1 MNKQLL
7 VMTMCAALGVLPLS
21 AQVTIEGSETN
32 YASISAAMADAVD
45 GSVINVS
52 ESYTETATISIPQGT
67 IKNVTITGS
76 DGVEVSFHGIYV
88 VSLQEAKSSLRIEN
102 ITFRDNK
109 PESVTGRSPFAIG
122 RGSIY
127 MKNVSIE
134 DVNESSAT
142 GIIALNNG
150 NSNIPNAELNN
161 VRIANCTL
169 AEGVP
174 AEVVVNNSNV
184 TLAGNTEMSLQLKDN
199 NFIKNAA
206 EFTGHATLVLDENR
220 ELGSIIVKECTDP
233 TLFTLSGVEGKI
245 LQVKDGNLVLAE
257 MPAITVEGEAG
268 VGYSDLKTAIE
279 SVESGATLVINKSI
293 SLTGSRIVVGGKT
306 LTIKGAT
313 GTESISRGQN
323 VNYHLVSLGENDNVT
338 FENITVDGD
347 EAKTKVP
354 LFQTQSN
361 AVLNL
366 NNVKIVNCKAVLDA
380 NHGLIENRTANNAT
394 GTWHINGV
402 KFENCQVS
410 RPENAAEDNDMEAVS
425 EPLVTA
431 NLSGNSMTGDN
442 NLTLQICGNY
452 SVDAQGVN
460 NTTPVKVTFTNPNL
474 DTVYFQNCSD
484 PFQFQCTNSS
494 YKFIADGNNL
504 KLSSDLGSGIGG
516 IDAENDVEA
525 VWYNLN
531 GVRVN
536 PNTPGLY
543 IKVQGEKA
551 TKVYVK

>member
-1 MNKQLL
+1 
-7 VMTMCAALGVLPLS
+7 MTMCAALGALPLS

-32 YASISAAMADAVD
+32 YASISAAMSDAVD

-76 DGVEVSFHGIYV
+76 DGVEVSFHGIFV

-134 DVNESSAT
+134 DVNESSTT
-142 GIIALNNG
+142 GIIALNNK
-150 NSNIPNAELNN
+150 NSNILDAELNN

-184 TLAGNTEMSLQLKDN
+184 TLTGNTEMSLQLKDN

-206 EFTGHATLVLDENR
+206 GFTGHATLVSDASR
-220 ELGSIIVKECTDP
+220 ELGSVIVKECTDP

-245 LQVKDGNLVLAE
+245 LQAKDGNLVLAE
-257 MPAITVEGEAG
+257 MPAITAEGEVGA
-268 VGYSDLKTAIE
+268 GYSDLKTAIE

-347 EAKTKVP
+347 EAETKVP

-366 NNVKIVNCKAVLDA
+366 NNVKIINCKAMLDA
-380 NHGLIENRTANNAT
+380 NHGLIENRTNGD
-394 GTWHINGV
+394 GTWHLNGV
-402 KFENCQVS
+402 QFENCVVL
-410 RPENAAEDNDMEAVS
+410 RPESEATDTDMPIVS

-431 NLSGNSMTGDN
+431 NLSGNSMSGDN
-442 NLTLQICGNY
+442 SLSLQICGNY

-474 DTVYFQNCSD
+474 DTVYFKNCSD

-494 YKFIADGNNL
+494 YKFVADGNNL

-516 IDAENDVEA
+516 IDAENYSEA
-525 VWYNLN
+525 AWYNLN
-531 GVRVN
+531 GIRVN

-543 IKVQGEKA
+543 IKVEGDKA

>member
-7 VMTMCAALGVLPLS
+7 VMTMCAALGALPLS

-45 GSVINVS
+45 GSIINVS

-76 DGVEVSFHGIYV
+76 DGVEVSFHGIFV
-88 VSLQEAKSSLRIEN
+88 VSLQEAQSSLRIEN

-150 NSNIPNAELNN
+150 NSNILDAELNN

-184 TLAGNTEMSLQLKDN
+184 TLTGNTEMSLQLKGN

-206 EFTGHATLVLDENR
+206 GFTGHATLVSDASR
-220 ELGSIIVKECTDP
+220 ELGSVIVKECTDP

-245 LQVKDGNLVLAE
+245 LQAKDGNLVLAE

-268 VGYSDLKTAIE
+268 VGYPDFKTAIE
-279 SVESGATLVINKSI
+279 SVESGATLIVNKNI
-293 SLTGSRIVVGGKT
+293 SLTGSRIAVGGKT
-306 LTIKGAT
+306 LIIKGAT

-323 VNYHLVSLGENDNVT
+323 INYHLVSLGENDNVT

-347 EAKTKVP
+347 EAETTVP

-366 NNVKIVNCKAVLDA
+366 NNVKIINCKAMLDV
-380 NHGLIENRTANNAT
+380 NHGLIENRTNGN
-394 GTWHINGV
+394 GTWHLNGV
-402 KFENCQVS
+402 QFENCVVS
-410 RPENAAEDNDMEAVS
+410 RPESEATDADMPIVS

-431 NLSGNSMTGDN
+431 NLSGNSMSGDN
-442 NLTLQICGNY
+442 SLSLQICGNY

-494 YKFIADGNNL
+494 YKFVADGNNL
-504 KLSSDLGSGIGG
+504 KLGSDLGSGIGG
-516 IDAENDVEA
+516 IDAENYSEA
-525 VWYNLN
+525 AWYNLN
-531 GVRVN
+531 GIRVN

-543 IKVQGEKA
+543 IKVEGDKA
-551 TKVYVK
+551 MKVYVK

>member
-7 VMTMCAALGVLPLS
+7 VMTMCAALGALPLS

-32 YASISAAMADAVD
+32 YASISAAMADAAD

-67 IKNVTITGS
+67 IKKVTITGS
-76 DGVEVSFHGIYV
+76 DGVEVAFHGIFV

-150 NSNIPNAELNN
+150 NSNIPDAELNN

-184 TLAGNTEMSLQLKDN
+184 TLTGNTEMSLQLKGN

-206 EFTGHATLVLDENR
+206 GFTGHATLVSDASR
-220 ELGSIIVKECTDP
+220 ELGSVIVKECTDP

-245 LQVKDGNLVLAE
+245 LQAKDGNLVLAE
-257 MPAITVEGEAG
+257 MPAITAEGEVGA
-268 VGYSDLKTAIE
+268 GYSDLKTAIE

-347 EAKTKVP
+347 EAETKVP

-366 NNVKIVNCKAVLDA
+366 NNVKIINCKAMLDA
-380 NHGLIENRTANNAT
+380 NHGLIENRTNGD
-394 GTWHINGV
+394 GTWHLNGV
-402 KFENCQVS
+402 QFENCVVL
-410 RPENAAEDNDMEAVS
+410 RPESEATDTDMPIVS
-425 EPLVTA
+425 EPLVSA
-431 NLSGNSMTGDN
+431 NLSGNSMSGDN
-442 NLTLQICGNY
+442 SLSLQICGNY

-494 YKFIADGNNL
+494 YKFVADGNNL

-516 IDAENDVEA
+516 IDAENYSEA
-525 VWYNLN
+525 AWYNLN
-531 GVRVN
+531 GIRVN

-543 IKVQGEKA
+543 IKVEGDKA

>member
-1 MNKQLL
+1 
-7 VMTMCAALGVLPLS
+7 MTMCAALGALPLS

-32 YASISAAMADAVD
+32 YASISAAMADAAD

-67 IKNVTITGS
+67 IKKVTITGS
-76 DGVEVSFHGIYV
+76 DGVEVAFHGIFV

-150 NSNIPNAELNN
+150 NSNIPDAELNN

-184 TLAGNTEMSLQLKDN
+184 TLTGNTEMSLQLKGN

-206 EFTGHATLVLDENR
+206 GFTGHATLVSDASR
-220 ELGSIIVKECTDP
+220 ELGSVIVKECTDP

-245 LQVKDGNLVLAE
+245 LQAKDGNLVLAE
-257 MPAITVEGEAG
+257 MPAITAEGEVGA
-268 VGYSDLKTAIE
+268 GYSDLKTAIE

-347 EAKTKVP
+347 EAETKVP

-366 NNVKIVNCKAVLDA
+366 NNVKIINCKAMLDA
-380 NHGLIENRTANNAT
+380 NHGLIENRTNGD
-394 GTWHINGV
+394 GTWHLNGV
-402 KFENCQVS
+402 QFENCVVL
-410 RPENAAEDNDMEAVS
+410 RPESEATDTDMPIVS
-425 EPLVTA
+425 EPLVSA
-431 NLSGNSMTGDN
+431 NLSGNSMSGDN
-442 NLTLQICGNY
+442 SLSLQICGNY

-494 YKFIADGNNL
+494 YKFVADGNNL

-516 IDAENDVEA
+516 IDAENYSEA
-525 VWYNLN
+525 AWYNLN
-531 GVRVN
+531 GIRVN

-543 IKVQGEKA
+543 IKVEGDKA

>member
-7 VMTMCAALGVLPLS
+7 VMTMCAALGALPLS

-32 YASISAAMADAVD
+32 YASISAAMADAAD

-67 IKNVTITGS
+67 IKKVTITGS
-76 DGVEVSFHGIYV
+76 DGVEVAFHGIFV

-127 MKNVSIE
+127 MKSVSIE

-150 NSNIPNAELNN
+150 NSNIPDAELNN

-184 TLAGNTEMSLQLKDN
+184 TLTGNTEMSLQLKGN

-206 EFTGHATLVLDENR
+206 GFTGHATLVSDASR
-220 ELGSIIVKECTDP
+220 ELGSVIVKECTDP

-245 LQVKDGNLVLAE
+245 LQAKDGNLVLAE
-257 MPAITVEGEAG
+257 MPAITAEGEVGA
-268 VGYSDLKTAIE
+268 GYSDLKTAIE

-293 SLTGSRIVVGGKT
+293 SLTGSRIVVRGKT

-347 EAKTKVP
+347 EAETKVP

-366 NNVKIVNCKAVLDA
+366 NNVKIINCKAMLDA
-380 NHGLIENRTANNAT
+380 NHGLIENRINGD
-394 GTWHINGV
+394 GTWHLNGV
-402 KFENCQVS
+402 QFENCVVL
-410 RPENAAEDNDMEAVS
+410 RPESEATDTDMPIVS
-425 EPLVTA
+425 EPLVSA
-431 NLSGNSMTGDN
+431 NLSGNSMSGDN
-442 NLTLQICGNY
+442 SLSLQICGNY

-460 NTTPVKVTFTNPNL
+460 NTTPVKVTFTNLNL

-494 YKFIADGNNL
+494 YKFVADGNNL

-516 IDAENDVEA
+516 IDAENYSEA
-525 VWYNLN
+525 AWYNLN
-531 GVRVN
+531 GIRVN

-543 IKVQGEKA
+543 IKVEGDKA

>member
-1 MNKQLL
+1 
-7 VMTMCAALGVLPLS
+7 MTMCAVLGSLPLS

-76 DGVEVSFHGIYV
+76 DGVEVSFHGIFV

-150 NSNIPNAELNN
+150 NSNIPDAELNN

-184 TLAGNTEMSLQLKDN
+184 TLTGNTEMSLQLKGN

-206 EFTGHATLVLDENR
+206 GFTGHATLVSDDSR

-233 TLFTLSGVEGKI
+233 TLFTLSGIEDKI

-268 VGYSDLKTAIE
+268 IGYSDLKTAIE

-293 SLTGSRIVVGGKT
+293 SLTGSRIEVGGKT

-347 EAKTKVP
+347 EAETKVP
-354 LFQTQSN
+354 LFQTQNN

-380 NHGLIENRTANNAT
+380 NHGLIENRTNGD
-394 GTWHINGV
+394 GTWHLNGV
-402 KFENCQVS
+402 QFENCAVL
-410 RPENAAEDNDMEAVS
+410 RPENAAIDTDAVAVS

-431 NLSGNSMTGDN
+431 NQTGNSISGDN
-442 NLTLQICGNY
+442 SLSLQICGNY

-484 PFQFQCTNSS
+484 PFQFQCANSS
-494 YKFIADGNNL
+494 YKFVADGNNL

-516 IDAENDVEA
+516 IDAENNAEA